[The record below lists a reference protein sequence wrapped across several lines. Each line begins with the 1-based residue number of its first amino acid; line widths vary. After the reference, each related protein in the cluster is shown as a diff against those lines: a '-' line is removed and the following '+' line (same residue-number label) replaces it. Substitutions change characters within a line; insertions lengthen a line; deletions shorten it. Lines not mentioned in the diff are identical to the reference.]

1 VTTRVVREGVRA
13 LVLDHDDR
21 ILLARMVAPRSGEE
35 WWVTPGGGIDPGEEP
50 EPALRR
56 ELREETGL
64 EEFQLGPVVW
74 TRHDVF
80 RWGDRTLD
88 QREQIFLV
96 HVEAFEPS
104 PQLSRSQLA
113 EEGMYD
119 LRWWTLD
126 ELATSDANF
135 APRRIVR
142 FLRQLLEEGPPRVPI
157 DVGV

>member
-1 VTTRVVREGVRA
+1 MIRVVREGVRA
-13 LVLDHDDR
+13 LVLDPSDR
-21 ILLARMVAPRSGEE
+21 VLLARMVEPATGEE
-35 WWVTPGGGIDPGEEP
+35 WWVTPGGGIDPGEAP

-64 EEFQLGPVVW
+64 ERFELGPVIW

-80 RWGDRTLD
+80 PWGDRTLD

-96 HVEAFEPS
+96 RVEAFEPQ
-104 PQLSRSQLA
+104 PRLSKTQLA
-113 EEGMYD
+113 DEGMHG

-126 ELATSDANF
+126 ELDTSDANF

-142 FLRQLLEEGPPRVPI
+142 FLRQLLEEGPPAVPI

>member
-1 VTTRVVREGVRA
+1 VIRLVREGVRA
-13 LVLDHDDR
+13 LLLDRDDR
-21 ILLARMVAPRSGEE
+21 VLLARMVEPVTGEE
-35 WWVTPGGGIDPGEEP
+35 WWVTPGGGVDPGEQP

-56 ELREETGL
+56 ELHEETGL
-64 EEFQLGPVVW
+64 EDFELGPVIW

-80 RWGDRTLD
+80 PWGDKTLD

-96 HVEAFEPS
+96 RVGAFEPR
-104 PQLSRSQLA
+104 PLLSTAQLA
-113 EEGMYD
+113 EEGMHE

-126 ELATSDANF
+126 ELATSGANF

-142 FLRQLLEEGPPRVPI
+142 FLRQLLEEGPPTAPI